1 MSRAYCECP
10 RCRRSFPV
18 TWDWEPVETDYLRD
32 DDGEVVSDCDLL
44 DATRVTYL
52 HHVACPD
59 CGTRL
64 RIWHELVPRF
74 YASKETSDGTD

>member
-1 MSRAYCECP
+1 MSKNIVPQVFKNDEFGTIRA
-10 RCRRSFPV
+10 
-18 TWDWEPVETDYLRD
+18 LRD
-32 DDGEVVSDCDLL
+32 GDGEVVSDCDLL

-64 RIWHELVPRF
+64 RVEHELVPRF
-74 YASKETSDGTD
+74 YASKEESNGTD

>member
-1 MSRAYCECP
+1 MSRASCECP
-10 RCRRSFPV
+10 RCRWQLTV
-18 TWDWEPVETDYLRD
+18 EWDWDTLNTDYLRD

-64 RIWHELVPRF
+64 RVEHELVPRF
-74 YASKETSDGTD
+74 HASKEGTNAD